1 MAGSFDFLFQ
11 DKGYVMQSSMSEM
24 RDETIRE
31 LEAQISKLRKEVAQ
45 LSKSAS
51 KRGAARYDD
60 AREGAADAWS
70 AFVKALSKTGK
81 AYEGGRDEA
90 ADAYAAFVKAIS
102 KHGSRAYDTTRENAA
117 ELYEEMLE
125 RGAEAGRQI
134 ARQAKVASRRASNTA
149 RDNPVAT
156 AVAIGVV
163 GLMATLLLRRS
174 RD

>member
-1 MAGSFDFLFQ
+1 MP
-11 DKGYVMQSSMSEM
+11 SSMSEM
-24 RDETIRE
+24 RDDAVRE

-51 KRGAARYDD
+51 KRGAAQYDD

-70 AFVKALSKTGK
+70 AFVKALSGT
-81 AYEGGRDEA
+81 GGRAYGNGRNEA

-102 KHGSRAYDTTRENAA
+102 KHGSRAYDTTRENASD
-117 ELYEEMLE
+117 LYEEMLE
-125 RGAEAGRQI
+125 RGAEAGRHL
-134 ARQAKVASRRASNTA
+134 ARQAKVAGRRAGDTA
-149 RDNPVAT
+149 RENPVAT

-163 GLMATLLLRRS
+163 GLLATLLLRRS